1 MNNKS
6 KNGVYALDIFIVV
19 LLVFSIIGAAVRAF
33 YGSGMI
39 LSGDADNYYV
49 SYVIC
54 NTDSNM
60 TGYFSEGAVFYTE
73 DGEEFGSLV
82 GDATSTPA
90 RIYTQNGEGKFIT
103 TYSDTH
109 FDLTGTFSVSG
120 EMKEQ
125 GFLCGS
131 SYLAPNMTVKI
142 SRSGVTAEILITDIT
157 KAS

>member
-1 MNNKS
+1 MNKKS
-6 KNGVYALDIFIVV
+6 NNGVYALDIFIVV
-19 LLVFSIIGAAVRAF
+19 LLVFSIIGAAVRVF
-33 YGSGMI
+33 YASDMI
-39 LSGDADNYYV
+39 LSGEKDNYYV

-90 RIYTQNGEGKFIT
+90 RVYTQNSEGKYIT
-103 TYSDTH
+103 SYSDTH
-109 FDLTGTFSVSG
+109 FDLSGTFSVNG

-125 GFLCGS
+125 GFVCGS

-157 KAS
+157 KAG

>member
-1 MNNKS
+1 MDKKS
-6 KNGVYALDIFIVV
+6 KNGIYALDIFIVV

-39 LSGDADNYYV
+39 LAGEKDNYYV

-90 RIYTQNGEGKFIT
+90 RIYTQNSEGKYIT
-103 TYSDTH
+103 SYSDTH
-109 FDLTGTFSVSG
+109 FDLSGTFSVKG
-120 EMKEQ
+120 EMKDE
-125 GFLCGS
+125 GFVCGA

-142 SRSGVTAEILITDIT
+142 SRSGVACEILITDIT